1 MRKYIRKL
9 SLLLIMTLTT
19 LSFQNCAPQQEVGST
34 TDTFTAGKSSQSSVS
49 NSSTNS
55 SGSKGGVIQIGSG
68 TVSRGG
74 STGGSSGSKGNG
86 VIQIGSGSGSG
97 GTSYNGSGSQNAGG
111 AAASGDKTL
120 RIIAQPV
127 NVNVYEGADFQ
138 LQVDFAGGVAPYSYQ
153 WFLNGQAIDLNSY
166 ASYYIFKSVAD
177 TYKKEGRYHIVIKD
191 STGNSVQSIAAS
203 VGIVEPQM
211 GCEAGS
217 YFTYTNSDFDKT
229 IDYFDEYFAG
239 PRGKFL
245 LYQSFDT
252 YGALYPNRSFAGLK
266 DWIIPA
272 LQYKELVH
280 LPCASTIPRIHT
292 PEKRPK
298 FRPDLTYTGAVVFEC
313 HNKKI
318 KFIEDT
324 CKWK

>member
-1 MRKYIRKL
+1 MCARFKKL
-9 SLLLIMTLTT
+9 SLLAIMTLTV
-19 LSFQNCAPQQEVGST
+19 LSFQNCAPQNMADSSA
-34 TDTFTAGKSSQSSVS
+34 TANSANSSQSSVL
-49 NSSTNS
+49 NSSSNS
-55 SGSKGGVIQIGSG
+55 SGSKSGVIQIGSG

-74 STGGSSGSKGNG
+74 SAGNSSGSKGNG
-86 VIQIGSGSGSG
+86 VIQIGSGGSSG
-97 GTSYNGSGSQNAGG
+97 GTSYNGSRSQNTGD
-111 AAASGDKTL
+111 AASANSDKTL
-120 RIIAQPV
+120 RIITQPASI
-127 NVNVYEGADFQ
+127 NVYEGADFQ
-138 LQVDFAGGVAPYSYQ
+138 LQVEFAGGVAPFSFQ

-166 ASYYIFKSVAD
+166 ASYYVFKGVAD